1 MPGRHHEVTV
11 ATAAAHPLEAL
22 NDFLSDTGNDP
33 PAHPGFPADELSDRA
48 GRGGATE
55 EAVPLE
61 QQRAS
66 TLAGRGD
73 GGDGAG
79 HAATAGKDVTLYRI
93 HGQWDSGTKPII
105 LQAKQEREDRVLQG
119 NIKRRAAIGGI
130 AALAMARP
138 LAAQDLTKASIAL
151 LRLSSSGPIFIAQEK
166 GWFREAGLDLTM
178 KDFQAAAQV
187 PLAVVSGD
195 VDLGVTAFTAGF
207 FNLAAKGGLK
217 VVAAQSA
224 ERPGY
229 QLNVVA
235 VTNAAWDAGV
245 RSVKD
250 LTGKRV
256 AVTTVG
262 SSVHYSLE
270 MVAKKFGV
278 DTKKLTIVALQTIP
292 NMVAA
297 FKGGQ
302 VDAAVFPITTFR
314 QVESEGS
321 GKPIAYVGD
330 EVPWQLGAVFTSP
343 RTIVERR
350 PMVEKFLVGYRR
362 GAAAYH
368 EAFGKRVDGKLI
380 PGPNYDEM
388 IGILSNVLKQPPD
401 RVALG
406 LPFIDPLGRLDV
418 GDIYKQVAFWQSTG
432 QVSRDANP
440 KSFIDLSFI
449 DGHFNVPG

>member
-1 MPGRHHEVTV
+1 MTRR
-11 ATAAAHPLEAL
+11 TAL
-22 NDFLSDTGNDP
+22 
-33 PAHPGFPADELSDRA
+33 
-48 GRGGATE
+48 GG
-55 EAVPLE
+55 L
-61 QQRAS
+61 
-66 TLAGRGD
+66 
-73 GGDGAG
+73 
-79 HAATAGKDVTLYRI
+79 
-93 HGQWDSGTKPII
+93 
-105 LQAKQEREDRVLQG
+105 
-119 NIKRRAAIGGI
+119 
-130 AALAMARP
+130 AALSVTAP
-138 LAAQDLTKASIAL
+138 VGAQDLTKASIAL
-151 LRLSSSGPIFIAQEK
+151 LRLASSGPIFIAQEK
-166 GWFREAGLDLTM
+166 GWFKEAGLELSM

-195 VDLGVTAFTAGF
+195 ADLGVTAFTAGF

-229 QLNVVA
+229 QLNVIA
-235 VTNAAWDAGV
+235 VTNAAWDLGV

-250 LTGKRV
+250 LAGKRV

-270 MVAKKFGV
+270 IVARKHGV
-278 DTKKLTIVALQTIP
+278 DTKSLAVVALQTIP

-314 QVESEGS
+314 QVEAEGS

-343 RTIVERR
+343 RTVTERR
-350 PMVEKFLVGYRR
+350 PLVEKFLVGYRR

-368 EAFGKRVDGKLI
+368 EAFGKRENGKLV
-380 PGPNYDEM
+380 PGPHYDEM
-388 IGILSNVLKQPPD
+388 IGILASVLKQPPE

-406 LPFIDPLGRLDV
+406 LPYIDPEGRLDV

-432 QVSRDANP
+432 QVSRDADP
-440 KSFIDLSFI
+440 KSFIDLSFVQ
-449 DGHFNVPG
+449 GHFNVPK

>member
-1 MPGRHHEVTV
+1 VLVFRNHMTRR
-11 ATAAAHPLEAL
+11 TAL
-22 NDFLSDTGNDP
+22 
-33 PAHPGFPADELSDRA
+33 
-48 GRGGATE
+48 GG
-55 EAVPLE
+55 L
-61 QQRAS
+61 
-66 TLAGRGD
+66 
-73 GGDGAG
+73 
-79 HAATAGKDVTLYRI
+79 
-93 HGQWDSGTKPII
+93 
-105 LQAKQEREDRVLQG
+105 
-119 NIKRRAAIGGI
+119 
-130 AALAMARP
+130 AALSVGSP
-138 LAAQDLTKASIAL
+138 LGAQDLTKASIAL
-151 LRLSSSGPIFIAQEK
+151 LRLASSGPIFIAQEK
-166 GWFREAGLDLTM
+166 GWFKEAGLDLSM
-178 KDFQAAAQV
+178 RDFQAAAQV

-195 VDLGVTAFTAGF
+195 ADLGVTAFTAGF

-229 QLNVVA
+229 QLNVIA
-235 VTNAAWDAGV
+235 VTNAAWDSGV
-245 RSVKD
+245 RGVKD

-270 MVAKKFGV
+270 IVARKHGV
-278 DTKKLTIVALQTIP
+278 DTKNLTIVALQTIP

-314 QVESEGS
+314 QVESEGN

-343 RTIVERR
+343 KTIAERR
-350 PMVEKFLVGYRR
+350 PLVEKFLVGYRR
-362 GAAAYH
+362 GASAYH
-368 EAFGKRVDGKLI
+368 AAFGKRENGKLV

-388 IGILSNVLKQPPD
+388 IGILANVLKQPAD

-406 LPFIDPLGRLDV
+406 LPYIDPEGRLDV

-432 QVSRDANP
+432 QVSRDADA
-440 KSFIDLSFI
+440 KSFIDLSFVQ
-449 DGHFNVPG
+449 GHFNVPK

>member
-1 MPGRHHEVTV
+1 M
-11 ATAAAHPLEAL
+11 LEPTIL
-22 NDFLSDTGNDP
+22 
-33 PAHPGFPADELSDRA
+33 PAKE
-48 GRGGATE
+48 
-55 EAVPLE
+55 
-61 QQRAS
+61 
-66 TLAGRGD
+66 
-73 GGDGAG
+73 
-79 HAATAGKDVTLYRI
+79 
-93 HGQWDSGTKPII
+93 
-105 LQAKQEREDRVLQG
+105 EREAGVFQHGLT
-119 NIKRRAAIGGI
+119 RRMALGGI
-130 AALAMARP
+130 AALSAMRTAS
-138 LAAQDLTKASIAL
+138 AQDATKASIAL

-195 VDLGVTAFTAGF
+195 ADLGVTAFTAGF

-229 QLNVVA
+229 QLNVIA
-235 VTNAAWDAGV
+235 VTNAAWDSGV

-250 LTGKRV
+250 LAGKRV

-270 MVAKKFGV
+270 IVARKHGV
-278 DTKKLTIVALQTIP
+278 DTKGVTIVALQSIP
-292 NMVAA
+292 NLVAA

-343 RTIVERR
+343 KTIAERR
-350 PMVEKFLVGYRR
+350 PVVEKFLVGYRR

-368 EAFGKRVDGKLI
+368 EAFGKRENGKLV
-380 PGPNYDEM
+380 PGANYDERAEAAA
-388 IGILSNVLKQPPD
+388 GAGCLRP
-401 RVALG
+401 ALHRPRRPARRRRH
-406 LPFIDPLGRLDV
+406 L
-418 GDIYKQVAFWQSTG
+418 
-432 QVSRDANP
+432 
-440 KSFIDLSFI
+440 
-449 DGHFNVPG
+449 

>member
-1 MPGRHHEVTV
+1 M
-11 ATAAAHPLEAL
+11 L
-22 NDFLSDTGNDP
+22 
-33 PAHPGFPADELSDRA
+33 
-48 GRGGATE
+48 
-55 EAVPLE
+55 
-61 QQRAS
+61 
-66 TLAGRGD
+66 
-73 GGDGAG
+73 G
-79 HAATAGKDVTLYRI
+79 HSLT
-93 HGQWDSGTKPII
+93 
-105 LQAKQEREDRVLQG
+105 
-119 NIKRRAAIGGI
+119 RRATLGGLLALS
-130 AALAMARP
+130 AASISR
-138 LAAQDLTKASIAL
+138 AQDLTKASIAL

-166 GWFREAGLDLTM
+166 GWFKEAGLDLTM

-195 VDLGVTAFTAGF
+195 ADLGVTAFTAGF
-207 FNLAAKGGLK
+207 YNLAAKGGLV

-229 QLNVVA
+229 QLNVIA

-270 MVAKKFGV
+270 IVARKHGV
-278 DTKKLTIVALQTIP
+278 DTKSLTVVALQTIP

-314 QVESEGS
+314 QVEAEGS

-343 RTIVERR
+343 KTIADRR
-350 PMVEKFLVGYRR
+350 PLVEKFLVGYRR

-368 EAFGKRVDGKLI
+368 EAFGKRENGKLV
-380 PGPNYDEM
+380 PGPNYEEM
-388 IGILSNVLKQPPD
+388 IGILSTVLKQSPAL
-401 RVALG
+401 VASG
-406 LPFIDPLGRLDV
+406 LPYIDPEGRLDV

-432 QVSRDANP
+432 QVARDADP
-440 KSFIDLSFI
+440 KSFIDLSFVQ
-449 DGHFNVPG
+449 GHFNVPGK

>member
-1 MPGRHHEVTV
+1 MFGHSLTRR
-11 ATAAAHPLEAL
+11 ATLGGLFAL
-22 NDFLSDTGNDP
+22 S
-33 PAHPGFPADELSDRA
+33 A
-48 GRGGATE
+48 
-55 EAVPLE
+55 
-61 QQRAS
+61 AS
-66 TLAGRGD
+66 TSR
-73 GGDGAG
+73 
-79 HAATAGKDVTLYRI
+79 
-93 HGQWDSGTKPII
+93 
-105 LQAKQEREDRVLQG
+105 
-119 NIKRRAAIGGI
+119 
-130 AALAMARP
+130 
-138 LAAQDLTKASIAL
+138 AQDLTKASIAL

-166 GWFREAGLDLTM
+166 GWFKEAGLDLTM

-195 VDLGVTAFTAGF
+195 ADLGVTAFTAGF
-207 FNLAAKGGLK
+207 YNLAAKGGLV

-229 QLNVVA
+229 QLNVIA
-235 VTNAAWDAGV
+235 VTNAAWEAGV

-250 LTGKRV
+250 LVGKRV

-270 MVAKKFGV
+270 VVARKHGV
-278 DTKKLTIVALQTIP
+278 DTKSLTVVALQSIP

-314 QVESEGS
+314 QVEAEGS

-343 RTIVERR
+343 KTVADRR
-350 PMVEKFLVGYRR
+350 PLVEKFLVGYRR

-368 EAFGKRVDGKLI
+368 EAFGKRENGKLV
-380 PGPNYDEM
+380 PGPNYEEM
-388 IGILSNVLKQPPD
+388 IGILSIVLKQPPAL
-401 RVALG
+401 VAAG
-406 LPFIDPLGRLDV
+406 LPYIDPEGRLDV

-432 QVSRDANP
+432 QVARDADP
-440 KSFIDLSFI
+440 KSFIDLSFVQ
-449 DGHFNVPG
+449 GHFNVPGK

>member
-1 MPGRHHEVTV
+1 LFQDAM
-11 ATAAAHPLEAL
+11 
-22 NDFLSDTGNDP
+22 S
-33 PAHPGFPADELSDRA
+33 
-48 GRGGATE
+48 
-55 EAVPLE
+55 
-61 QQRAS
+61 
-66 TLAGRGD
+66 
-73 GGDGAG
+73 
-79 HAATAGKDVTLYRI
+79 
-93 HGQWDSGTKPII
+93 
-105 LQAKQEREDRVLQG
+105 
-119 NIKRRAAIGGI
+119 RRAALGGM
-130 AALAMARP
+130 AALSLARG
-138 LAAQDLTKASIAL
+138 ASAQDLTKASIAL

-166 GWFREAGLDLTM
+166 GWFREVGLDLTM

-195 VDLGVTAFTAGF
+195 ADLGVTAFTAGF
-207 FNLAAKGGLK
+207 FNLAAKGGLV

-229 QLNVVA
+229 QLNVIA

-245 RSVKD
+245 RSIED
-250 LTGKRV
+250 LVGKRV

-262 SSVHYSLE
+262 SSVHYSME
-270 MVAKKFGV
+270 VVARKHGV
-278 DTKKLTIVALQTIP
+278 DTKALTIVPLQSIP

-343 RTIVERR
+343 KTIAERR
-350 PMVEKFLVGYRR
+350 PVVEKFIAGYRR

-368 EAFGKRVDGKLI
+368 EAFGKREDGKLV

-388 IGILSNVLKQPPD
+388 IGILSNALKQSPAL
-401 RVALG
+401 VASG
-406 LPFIDPLGRLDV
+406 LPFIDPEGRLDV

-432 QVSRDANP
+432 QVSGDANP
-440 KSFIDLSFI
+440 KSFIDLSFVN
-449 DGHFNVPG
+449 GHFNVPN

>member
-1 MPGRHHEVTV
+1 MFRK
-11 ATAAAHPLEAL
+11 
-22 NDFLSDTGNDP
+22 
-33 PAHPGFPADELSDRA
+33 
-48 GRGGATE
+48 
-55 EAVPLE
+55 
-61 QQRAS
+61 S
-66 TLAGRGD
+66 T
-73 GGDGAG
+73 
-79 HAATAGKDVTLYRI
+79 T
-93 HGQWDSGTKPII
+93 
-105 LQAKQEREDRVLQG
+105 
-119 NIKRRAAIGGI
+119 RRAALGGLAAAAI
-130 AALAMARP
+130 APALR
-138 LAAQDLTKASIAL
+138 AQDLTKASIAL
-151 LRLSSSGPIFIAQEK
+151 IRLSSSGPIFIAQEK
-166 GWFREAGLDLTM
+166 GWFREAGLDLSM

-195 VDLGVTAFTAGF
+195 ADLGVTAFTAGF
-207 FNLAAKGGLK
+207 YNLAAKGGLV

-229 QLNVVA
+229 QLNVIA
-235 VTNAAWDAGV
+235 VTNAAWDAGI
-245 RSVKD
+245 RAVKD
-250 LTGKRV
+250 LVGKRV

-270 MVAKKFGV
+270 VVARKHDV
-278 DTKKLTIVALQTIP
+278 DTKRLTVVPLQSIP

-314 QVESEGS
+314 QVESEGV

-343 RTIVERR
+343 RTVAERR
-350 PMVEKFLVGYRR
+350 PLVEKFLVGYRR

-368 EAFGKRVDGKLI
+368 EAFGKRENGKLV

-388 IGILSNVLKQPPD
+388 IGILSRVLKQPPE

-418 GDIYKQVAFWQSTG
+418 GDIYKQVDFWQSTG
-432 QVSRDANP
+432 QVSRDADP
-440 KSFIDLSFI
+440 KKFIDLSFVE
-449 DGHFNVPG
+449 GHFNVPK